1 MFLPIFFAILKLGH
15 NTQFGHF
22 VHIMAILNIM
32 AWVDIAKIWPTYIYI
47 RRVFCNYRSPVKRI
61 NQNIYLKKVMAKIN
75 FTPDIGYHKCNLLCT
90 CNVNTTIKGHLAGSV
105 RGGYKQ
111 LRYGLKMSLSFQFW
125 WHTRWINNYLICFEK
140 NIKSSRPTGQW

>member
-1 MFLPIFFAILKLGH
+1 M
-15 NTQFGHF
+15 
-22 VHIMAILNIM
+22 
-32 AWVDIAKIWPTYIYI
+32 DIAKIWPTYIYI

-61 NQNIYLKKVMAKIN
+61 NQNIYFKKVMAKIN

-111 LRYGLKMSLSFQFW
+111 LRYGLKMSFSFQSW
-125 WHTRWINNYLICFEK
+125 
-140 NIKSSRPTGQW
+140 

>member
-1 MFLPIFFAILKLGH
+1 M
-15 NTQFGHF
+15 
-22 VHIMAILNIM
+22 
-32 AWVDIAKIWPTYIYI
+32 
-47 RRVFCNYRSPVKRI
+47 KRI

-125 WHTRWINNYLICFEK
+125 
-140 NIKSSRPTGQW
+140 